1 MSARVRLRRLGFL
14 LPPAAQALVVLVSL
28 PVMLGALGPAGWSSV
43 AVAQTVGGL
52 CGTVIAL
59 GWGVSGPARVGRA
72 AVPAS
77 VLAEAFWSKALVAVP
92 VVPLGVVVALLLGPG
107 DPGASAGLV
116 VLGVASTAV
125 LGLAQTWF
133 FVAADDVRRLV
144 LLDTLP
150 RFVLSL
156 AGWAAVAAGADV
168 RVGLATQT
176 AASLVGFVLCWARI
190 SPPGRRTTSLRGCLA
205 VVLGQRFGLATQL
218 LGSAFLFGP
227 LLVLAPVHPAALAV
241 FGLVDRVQRQ
251 LVTASIPLGNVV
263 LARRMA
269 QERRAAGEPEVRA
282 GRRLLDVAL
291 VALGCG
297 LAAGAVAVPL
307 LAYLGA
313 GAVRVPVP
321 VALLMGVV
329 VAGAVA
335 TLLMPTMVHVPLGRE
350 RRAVLAAAT
359 GVLVGMPTVAVLG
372 ADLGALGAQVGIVA
386 GQAAALAAYLV
397 ALGVRRGPGTTA
409 AAR

>member
-1 MSARVRLRRLGFL
+1 MSGRLRRLGFL

-28 PVMLGALGPAGWSSV
+28 PVMLGALGPGGWSAV

-52 CGTVIAL
+52 CGTVLAL
-59 GWGVSGPARVGRA
+59 GWGVSGPARVARA
-72 AVPAS
+72 PEPVTVLTEAS
-77 VLAEAFWSKALVAVP
+77 WSKALVAVL
-92 VVPLGVVVALLLGPG
+92 VVPVGVGAALLLQPG
-107 DPGASAGLV
+107 GLDAAAGLV
-116 VLGVASTAV
+116 PLGVASTAA
-125 LGLAQTWF
+125 LGLAQTWY
-133 FVAADDVRRLV
+133 FVATDDVRRLL

-156 AGWAAVAAGADV
+156 AGWVAVAGGADV
-168 RVGLATQT
+168 RVGLAAQT
-176 AASLVGFVLCWARI
+176 VAAVVGFGLCWARI
-190 SPPGRRTTSLRGCLA
+190 SLSARRTTSLRACAA
-205 VVLGQRFGLATQL
+205 VVLGQRFGLATQV

-227 LLVLAPVHPAALAV
+227 LLVLTPVHPAALAV

-269 QERRAAGEPEVRA
+269 LERRTAGPARVRV
-282 GRRLLDVAL
+282 GHRLRDVAL
-291 VALGCG
+291 VAVGCG
-297 LAAGAVAVPL
+297 LAAGVVAVPL

-321 VALLMGVV
+321 VALLMGGV

-335 TLLMPTMVHVPLGRE
+335 TLLLPTMVHAPLGRE
-350 RRAVLAAAT
+350 RRAVLAAVT
-359 GVLVGMPTVAVLG
+359 GVLVGMPAVALLG
-372 ADLGALGAQVGIVA
+372 ADLGALGAQLGIVIGQVA
-386 GQAAALAAYLV
+386 GLV
-397 ALGVRRGPGTTA
+397 ASLVGLRRRPETTV

>member
-1 MSARVRLRRLGFL
+1 MSGRLRRLGFL

-72 AVPAS
+72 VAPAT
-77 VLAEAFWSKALVAVP
+77 VLSEASWSKALVAGP
-92 VVPLGVVVALLLGPG
+92 VVLVGVGVALLLHPGGPG
-107 DPGASAGLV
+107 GPVA
-116 VLGVASTAV
+116 LGVTSTAV
-125 LGLAQTWF
+125 LGLAQTWY
-133 FVAADDVRRLV
+133 FVAADDVRRLL

-150 RFVLSL
+150 RLVLGL
-156 AGWAAVAAGADV
+156 AGWAAVAGGADV

-176 AASLVGFVLCWARI
+176 AAALVGFALCWARI
-190 SPPGRRTTSLRGCLA
+190 TRPARRTTTLRACAA
-205 VVLGQRFGLATQL
+205 VVLGQRFALATQV

-269 QERRAAGEPEVRA
+269 HERRTAGPPQVRV

-291 VALGCG
+291 VAAGCG
-297 LAAGAVAVPL
+297 LAAGALAVPL

-313 GAVRVPVP
+313 GAVRVPVT

-335 TLLMPTMVHVPLGRE
+335 TLLMPTMVHAPLGRE

-359 GVLVGMPTVAVLG
+359 GVLVGMPAVALLG
-372 ADLGALGAQVGIVA
+372 AELGALGAQVGIVA
-386 GQAAALAAYLV
+386 GQAAALVAYL
-397 ALGVRRGPGTTA
+397 AGLRGRPETTV